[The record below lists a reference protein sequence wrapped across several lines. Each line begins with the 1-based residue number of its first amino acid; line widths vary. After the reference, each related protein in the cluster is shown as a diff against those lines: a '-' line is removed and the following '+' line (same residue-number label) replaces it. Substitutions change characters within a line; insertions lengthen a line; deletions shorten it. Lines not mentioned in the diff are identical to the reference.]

1 MIRIVESESR
11 LIRDIYL
18 KLRLGFRFESLLSID
33 DLRKW
38 RNLADAP
45 DLGSGGVIPVGV
57 RVPPFAPLG
66 QYILL
71 LNFNSPG
78 V

>member
-11 LIRDIYL
+11 LTRDIYL
-18 KLRLGFRFESLLSID
+18 KLRLGFRFESLLLVD

-57 RVPPFAPLG
+57 RVPPFAPLD
-66 QYILL
+66 
-71 LNFNSPG
+71 
-78 V
+78 

>member
-11 LIRDIYL
+11 LTRDIYL
-18 KLRLGFRFESLLSID
+18 KLRLGFRFESLLLVD

-45 DLGSGGVIPVGV
+45 DLGSGE
-57 RVPPFAPLG
+57 
-66 QYILL
+66 
-71 LNFNSPG
+71 
-78 V
+78 

>member
-11 LIRDIYL
+11 LIRGIYL
-18 KLRLGFRFESLLSID
+18 KLRLGFRFERLLLVD

-66 QYILL
+66 RYILF
-71 LNFNSPG
+71 LNFNFTG